1 MSRKVV
7 NGLIF
12 PDGSVLTSA
21 NNPFSRAIAAD
32 PAHPAASL
40 TSVAS
45 VPRYVRVTVG
55 QIAAATHIGFL
66 VVTSSGNVA
75 VAVYRDNGSDA
86 PGTLVHASGST
97 ANPGTGQQTIAI
109 GTTVSIGPGDWLAY
123 AQDNATQV
131 VRTPSASGI
140 LLPSWRLR
148 SGAALTS
155 LTFVT
160 NPTTTTGAA
169 QAPCLWAE

>member
-109 GTTVSIGPGDWLAY
+109 GATVSIGPGDWLAY